1 MYNQTFH
8 QLEQRICKL
17 LNLIEVYKYSIVT
30 NNKKKEQYK
39 QNIHD
44 FIDKE
49 YVAMK
54 QDSLQHYSLI
64 HYNYF
69 QFITDQK
76 TQPIDELTVGHTI
89 KYINNIQQRLYR
101 IHQLL
106 SLFL

>member
-1 MYNQTFH
+1 MYNQAFH
-8 QLEQRICKL
+8 QLEQRISKL
-17 LNLIEVYKYSIVT
+17 LNLIEIYKYSIVT

-39 QNIHD
+39 QDIHD

-49 YVAMK
+49 YLSMK
-54 QDSLQHYSLI
+54 QDSLLHHSLI

-69 QFITDQK
+69 KFLTDQQN
-76 TQPIDELTVGHTI
+76 QPIDELTVGHTI
-89 KYINNIQQRLYR
+89 KYINCVQKRLYQ